1 MTTGGSA
8 PGGRSLEIMDGSG
21 SWFLEYEGRRVDLGG
36 GEYTLGRSRGCGV
49 VLRDP
54 SVSRGHALLSVRE
67 GTVTLQ
73 DLQSSNGTY
82 VNGRRLDAEARLA
95 AGDRVILGETELFLR
110 RHIGGVEGGPTGVAA
125 GEPATAEAALFC
137 PACGTPLP
145 AGATA
150 CKSCGR
156 PLGAERTP
164 RRSEA
169 LALGEVLPVGEVLGA
184 PSGSWDETRYRQRV
198 KPSLPT
204 NTSPGLLSE
213 PHPTRATAEVRVPP
227 LADLLPAG
235 RLTFGQRLAH
245 AWRVLL
251 GREDQPG
258 SAPRS

>member
-1 MTTGGSA
+1 
-8 PGGRSLEIMDGSG
+8 MDGSG
-21 SWFLEYEGRRVDLGG
+21 SGSWFIELEGRRVDLRG

-54 SVSRGHALLSVRE
+54 SVSRGHALLSVRD

-82 VNGRRLDAEARLA
+82 VNGRRLDTEARLA
-95 AGDRVILGETELFLR
+95 PGDRVILGETELFLR
-110 RHIGGVEGGPTGVAA
+110 RQAGGHEGVA
-125 GEPATAEAALFC
+125 GGGLPTAEHPLFC

-145 AGATA
+145 AGAA
-150 CKSCGR
+150 GCEACGR

-184 PSGSWDETRYRQRV
+184 ASGSWDETRFRQGMAAEPRSTGALAALAAV
-198 KPSLPT
+198 
-204 NTSPGLLSE
+204 NAE
-213 PHPTRATAEVRVPP
+213 PHPTRATAEVRLPP
-227 LADLLPAG
+227 PELAPSDATRASLRRRMAG
-235 RLTFGQRLAH
+235 

-251 GREDQPG
+251 GRDDESP
-258 SAPRS
+258 P